1 MDVSSKAGSYIST
14 TQRSAQ
20 CDSHGAYDSTAILL
34 GTKVM
39 HWSACP
45 HCVRQA
51 NMASRARAAQQ
62 AVEERQRRLETR
74 LNQAGIPLR
83 FRTKDFASFVADT
96 DDKEKAL
103 SVAMEFAHNFSR
115 HRHIGTTMV
124 FSGMPGTGKS
134 HLATA
139 IARHVM
145 GSHTILYTSAMD
157 AVRMIRDTWRRD
169 APQSETQILQM
180 LAEIDLLILDE
191 VGMQYGSEAEQISLF
206 DIIDKRYR
214 DVMPTMLITNQNRH
228 GLRQFLGD
236 RSFDR
241 LRENSVWQSF
251 NWTSQRGQIMHLSI

>member
-1 MDVSSKAGSYIST
+1 MDVSSKAASYIST

-20 CDSHGAYDSTAILL
+20 CDSHGAYDSTATLL

-51 NMASRARAAQQ
+51 NVASRASLAQQ
-62 AVEERQRRLETR
+62 AVAERQRRLETR

-83 FRTKDFASFVADT
+83 FREKDFASFVADT

-103 SVAMEFAHNFSR
+103 SAAMEFAHHFAH
-115 HRHIGTTMV
+115 HRSTGTTMV

-145 GSHTILYTSAMD
+145 GKHTVMYTSAID

-169 APQSETQILQM
+169 APQSETQILQV
-180 LAEIDLLILDE
+180 LADIDLLILDE
-191 VGMQYGSEAEQISLF
+191 VGMQYGSESEQISLF

-214 DVMPTMLITNQNRH
+214 NVMPSILITNQNRH

-241 LRENSVWQSF
+241 LRENSIWQSF
-251 NWTSQRGQIMHLSI
+251 DWASQRGQVMNLAI